1 MKTNMIHLCLLAVT
15 AVVFSG
21 CTSTYESTSP
31 VPFKGKLK
39 ADGSAYVALPEDGHF
54 ETIPYPGSG
63 RKTALAISEAFSRH
77 LKKVEV
83 APEVSSYDQSLEK
96 AKNGSFDYLVVPTIL
111 HWEDR
116 ATEWSGRP
124 DRIQIELRTVDVP
137 TAATLG
143 VESIKGT
150 SKWATLGGD
159 VPEDLLKVPI
169 DAYVDSLFT
178 NAPAETRP

>member
-1 MKTNMIHLCLLAVT
+1 MKTKLTHLCLFTLT

-21 CTSTYESTSP
+21 CTSTYELTSP
-31 VPFKGKLK
+31 VPAQTRLK

-54 ETIPYPGSG
+54 EKIPYPGSG
-63 RKTALAISEAFSRH
+63 RKTALAVSEAFSRH

-83 APEVSSYDQSLEK
+83 APEVSSYDRSLEK
-96 AKNGSFDYLVVPTIL
+96 AKNGSFDYLVIPTIL

-124 DRIQIELRTVDVP
+124 DRIQIELRTVDVS
-137 TAATLG
+137 TTDTLA

-150 SKWATLGGD
+150 SKWLTFGGD
-159 VPEDLLKVPI
+159 VPEDLLKDPI
-169 DAYVDSLFT
+169 NSYVDSLFT
-178 NAPAETRP
+178 NTPAKTHP